1 MLDKQKLWSY
11 YLIGEFI
18 EYYVD
23 KLLDIIEMN
32 LWVQEKKKDNDSE
45 VISKIIIH
53 FISFCKDTVWCKDDE
68 FPLFM
73 FSFVR
78 QVFGLGNKTYEH
90 YNAMG
95 KYVDK
100 RLAELGAT
108 RVFELGMG
116 DDDANMEDDFITWKD
131 AMWPKV
137 KMVDLYE
144 YSAVI

>member
-1 MLDKQKLWSY
+1 
-11 YLIGEFI
+11 
-18 EYYVD
+18 
-23 KLLDIIEMN
+23 
-32 LWVQEKKKDNDSE
+32 
-45 VISKIIIH
+45 
-53 FISFCKDTVWCKDDE
+53 
-68 FPLFM
+68 M
-73 FSFVR
+73 FSFDR

-144 YSAVI
+144 YFSCDLDIWFDTIFIPYLVFIVIKLLSYLFLFFHLCVCVLSHVRLI